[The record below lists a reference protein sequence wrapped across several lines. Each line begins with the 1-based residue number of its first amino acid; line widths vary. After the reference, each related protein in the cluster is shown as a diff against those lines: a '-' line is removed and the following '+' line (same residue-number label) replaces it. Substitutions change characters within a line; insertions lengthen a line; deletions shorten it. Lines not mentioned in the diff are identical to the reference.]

1 MQIFKKPNYKF
12 IDNRK
17 TAFVI
22 STVTILI
29 GLIFLIIR
37 GGPNYGIDFK
47 GGTLMEFNFEQ
58 EINIS
63 DLRNS
68 LNKIRY
74 GRSQIKRF
82 GDEKE
87 ILIYV
92 DEQEQHQ
99 EVSNAIKNV
108 ISEDFKDNPF
118 KIQRIESIG
127 PKIGKELIG
136 KAIWAIVLSLIFV
149 NIYISWRFQFRFA
162 IGAITALVHDVLIV
176 LGIFSILN
184 IEISIDVVAA
194 FLTIVGYSINDTIV
208 VYDRIRENLKSI
220 KRETYEKII
229 NRSINETLSRTIITS
244 GTTFLVLLILF
255 IFGGQVI
262 KNFALALLIGVIV
275 GTYSSIFVASPVVVE
290 WNRRAEKKV
299 QLKKSRR

>member
-68 LNKIRY
+68 LNKIGY